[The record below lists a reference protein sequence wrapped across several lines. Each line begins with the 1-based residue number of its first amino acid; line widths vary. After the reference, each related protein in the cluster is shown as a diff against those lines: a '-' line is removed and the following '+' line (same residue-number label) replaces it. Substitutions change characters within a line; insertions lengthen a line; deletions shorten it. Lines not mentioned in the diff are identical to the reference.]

1 MENQQKIHKSQVAI
15 RQLETA
21 DLNRAMLL
29 KDQAGWNQ
37 LKTDWEIFLNLNKNG
52 CFVAERDDLVIGTA
66 TTLVYDKTGWIAM
79 VLVDRNF
86 RRMKIGSM
94 LFNRA
99 MEHLSGCI
107 CIKLDATPEG
117 RLLYLKSDFSDEFE
131 IVRLCASAR
140 ESKIQSKTEIMRIE
154 KSDLNEIAEY
164 DRNAFGSQRKDLI
177 EILFSNNEDHA
188 FKAVQNNKISGFVL
202 GRRGSKFNQIGPLVN
217 DQPKTA
223 FALMNACMQN
233 TNDKQFIL
241 DVPRY
246 QKKWLRTLL
255 DNNFEEQRSFSR
267 MYKGRLIKGNDAAV
281 FATTGPDLG

>member
-1 MENQQKIHKSQVAI
+1 MEKLQKIHKSQVAI
-15 RQLETA
+15 RTLETA
-21 DLNRAMLL
+21 DLNRAVAL
-29 KDQAGWNQ
+29 KEQAGWNQ
-37 LKTDWEIFLNLNKNG
+37 LRSDWEIFLNLNKNG

-66 TTLVYDKTGWIAM
+66 TTLVFDETGWVAM

-86 RRMKIGSM
+86 RRMKIGSR
-94 LFNRA
+94 LFNHA

-117 RLLYLKSDFSDEFE
+117 RLLYLKSDFKDEFE
-131 IVRLCASAR
+131 IVRICSSAGR
-140 ESKIQSKTEIMRIE
+140 FQIRSKIEIMRIE

-177 EILFSNNEDHA
+177 EILFSNNGDYA

-202 GRRGSKFNQIGPLVN
+202 GRRGSKFNQIGPLVS
-217 DQPKTA
+217 DQPETA
-223 FALMNACMQN
+223 LALMNAFMQN
-233 TNDKQFIL
+233 ANDKKYIL

-246 QKKWLRTLL
+246 QKKLLRILL

-281 FATTGPDLG
+281 FATSGPDLG